1 MSDIE
6 EVKKLFGDTQRVAEE
21 ARAKADDIAKKAA
34 DFVDNAS
41 LRKMQDDLAAKFAAM
56 DAKQAEI
63 KAKTEALETAAARPG
78 KVDGNEL
85 SPESK
90 AFRDYL
96 AKGAFPADE
105 RKDMSTGSNPDG
117 GYLVP
122 DVMRAGI
129 QKRLRLTSPVRAV
142 ANVVSFIGGSYDILV
157 ERGDAGSGWVGELS
171 TRSETDTPTINRISI
186 SLHELAAMPKV
197 SQRLLDNAS
206 FDIEGW
212 LTGYVADK
220 FARDEATAFISGNGV
235 ARPKG
240 FLSYPIATTVDASR
254 AAETL
259 QYRATGT
266 SGAFDATNPADVLI
280 RTFYD
285 LNPGYQANAAWMMAN
300 STMALVAIMRDSN
313 GYLLREILNGDGSLV
328 RTIQGR
334 PAYSAEDMPAIGAN
348 SVSVALGDFGM
359 GYTIVEN
366 PGITVLRDPFSA
378 KPNVLFY
385 TTKRVGGG
393 VSDFDAIKLIRF
405 STT

>member
-6 EVKKLFGDTQRVAEE
+6 EVKKLFADTQRVAE
-21 ARAKADDIAKKAA
+21 AAKSQSDDLAKKSA
-34 DFVDNAS
+34 DFVDQATLKN
-41 LRKMQDDLAAKFAAM
+41 MQNDLAAKMSAM
-56 DAKQAEI
+56 DVLQRALQS
-63 KAKTEALETAAARPG
+63 KTEALETAIARPG
-78 KVDGNEL
+78 KVDGNEP
-85 SPESK
+85 SPEAK

-96 AKGAFPADE
+96 AKGVFPADE
-105 RKDMSTGSNPDG
+105 RKDMLTGSNPDG

-142 ANVVSFIGGSYDILV
+142 ANVVSFVGGTYDVIV
-157 ERGDAGSGWVGELS
+157 ERGDAGSGWVAETAS
-171 TRSETDTPTINRISI
+171 RSETTTPTLNRISI
-186 SLHELAAMPKV
+186 ALHELAAMPKV
-197 SQRLLDNAS
+197 SQRLLDNTS

-240 FLSYPIATTVDASR
+240 FLSYSSATTVDASR
-254 AAETL
+254 ADETL
-259 QYRATGT
+259 QYRITGT
-266 SGAFDATNPADVLI
+266 SGAFDATNPADVLV

-300 STMALVAIMRDSN
+300 STMALVAVMKDAN

-334 PAYSAEDMPAIGAN
+334 PAYSAEDMPAIAAN
-348 SVSVALGDFGM
+348 SFSIALGDFSM

-366 PGITVLRDPFSA
+366 PGMTILRDPFSA

-393 VSDFDAIKLIRF
+393 VSDFDAIKLIKF
-405 STT
+405 GTS